1 MPLLLDTKMSPS
13 YALSSKPNQKQT
25 LEDVRPPSP
34 NLLNGSVEDLYT
46 VIFLHNGIYSSIIEF
61 TCNYFFQLNPFL
73 DDNHLTS
80 TYGKI
85 HSYLGTNTTDIKIA
99 SI

>member
-34 NLLNGSVEDLYT
+34 NLLNGSVEDL
-46 VIFLHNGIYSSIIEF
+46 
-61 TCNYFFQLNPFL
+61 
-73 DDNHLTS
+73 
-80 TYGKI
+80 
-85 HSYLGTNTTDIKIA
+85 
-99 SI
+99 